1 MPCPVPCDS
10 ILFFVPRT
18 FFGPKFGVSLIL
30 RIATSQ
36 SNLLRGKIASLG
48 KYKHLKGKSKYLK
61 GENHQKVKKVRKLQ
75 AKKTHKNKKFL
86 RLDFEHC

>member
-1 MPCPVPCDS
+1 MS
-10 ILFFVPRT
+10 IKLTEPSEA
-18 FFGPKFGVSLIL
+18 GVGAELG
-30 RIATSQ
+30 
-36 SNLLRGKIASLG
+36 NKKLLRVKISSLG